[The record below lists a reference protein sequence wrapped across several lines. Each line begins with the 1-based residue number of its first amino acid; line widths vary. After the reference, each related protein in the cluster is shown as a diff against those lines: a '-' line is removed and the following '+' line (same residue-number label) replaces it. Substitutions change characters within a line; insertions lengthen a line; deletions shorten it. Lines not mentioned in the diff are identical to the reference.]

1 MSAIGQP
8 LELKPHVPSKEQLLP
23 NSVRPP
29 KTARCLHEVL
39 ARQIQEGLRRPG
51 RKRRLH
57 PRLVCLHSTPHI
69 TGSSGFVYTHS
80 GVATF
85 PNLLP

>member
-39 ARQIQEGLRRPG
+39 ARQIQGYVVQG
-51 RKRRLH
+51 GNGGY
-57 PRLVCLHSTPHI
+57 TPDLCA
-69 TGSSGFVYTHS
+69 YTQPH
-80 GVATF
+80 T
-85 PNLLP
+85 